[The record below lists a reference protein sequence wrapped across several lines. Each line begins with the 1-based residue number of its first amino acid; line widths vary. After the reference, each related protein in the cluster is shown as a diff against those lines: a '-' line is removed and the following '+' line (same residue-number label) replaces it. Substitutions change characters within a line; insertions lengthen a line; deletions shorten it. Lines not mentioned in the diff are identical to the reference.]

1 MSRTLLSIKDMTIG
15 HGDRILY
22 SGMSLDIREGD
33 CIMLCGAN
41 GSGKTTFLRNLAASS
56 DETVMIPARILKVK
70 GFTLKEFIRVSCF
83 RERKADGRLT
93 SQGEKAIDDALE
105 LLGLTPLASRD
116 ISTLS
121 DGEFQKGAIA
131 AALVRKAGIILM
143 DEPTAFL
150 DAENRKSVLMTIR
163 HLCEGRIKSGSE
175 KRPAVIFSTHDLHDG
190 LEAAGKVIALGA
202 DGKVH
207 IGTASDNS
215 MEAAVKRI
223 FTTLL

>member
-1 MSRTLLSIKDMTIG
+1 MSRTLLSVRDMTIG
-15 HGDRILY
+15 HGERILY
-22 SGMSLDIREGD
+22 SGISLDISEGD

-41 GSGKTTFLRNLAASS
+41 GSGKTTFLKKLAATS
-56 DETVMIPARILKVK
+56 DGIVMIPARIIKVK
-70 GFTLKEFIRVSCF
+70 GFTLKEFVRISCF
-83 RERKADGRLT
+83 RERGIDGRL
-93 SQGEKAIDDALE
+93 SPSGEKSIDEALDT
-105 LLGLTPLASRD
+105 LGLMPLESRD

-121 DGEFQKGAIA
+121 DGEFQKAAIA
-131 AALVRKAGIILM
+131 AALVRKANVILL

-163 HLCEGRIKSGSE
+163 RLCDGGMESGTG

-207 IGTASDNS
+207 TGTAPDGT
-215 MEAAVKRI
+215 METAVKRI